1 MQPMT
6 ILRNAGFNAASGRDL
21 GLGVGVLLIIA
32 MLIMPLPAFL
42 LDFGLAISI
51 ALAVLILMSA
61 LFIEKPLQLSA
72 FPTIL
77 LVATMLR
84 LGLNLASTRLIL
96 SEGHTGPAAAGGIIE
111 AFGSFLM
118 GGSAIIGITIFLIL
132 VVINFVVIT
141 KGAGR
146 IAEVAARFSLDAMP
160 GKQMAIDAD
169 LSSGLI
175 SEDEARTRREELEA
189 ESGFFGAMDGASKFV
204 RGDAVAGLLIT
215 AINIIVGLIV
225 GVGTMGV
232 DLGTAF
238 TSYTTLTVG
247 DGLVTQIPALI
258 VSTAAGIL
266 VTKGGVKGRTE
277 AALIEQL
284 TRHPKAIGTASALLA
299 ALALMPGLP
308 FLPFAILSGGA
319 GYATWKL
326 TKGRHQAE
334 MTAAEARIEEESAPV
349 EEPISAVLAMDQV
362 RIELGLGLL
371 GLVEGTNGDVKLTD
385 QVRALRRQMAAEFG
399 FVMPSVRLS
408 DNLALGQNDYVV
420 LVKETEAGRGTLAPN
435 RLLAMHPAGAAIA
448 IPGEDTTEP
457 AFGMAAKWIDR
468 TAREEAAMAGL
479 TVVDAA
485 TVVTTHLTQIVK
497 DNVAEL
503 LSYAETQKLIDDLPA
518 EQKKLVADLVPNV
531 VTVSTI
537 QRILQR
543 LLAENISI
551 RDLPGILEG
560 IAEASGFTANIISM
574 TEHVRT
580 RLARQISSSA
590 SAGGTLP
597 VITLSPDWDTRFA
610 ESLIGE
616 GENRQLAMAP
626 SDLQGFIASLRTKL
640 DEFAARGEVP
650 HLLTPPAIRP
660 YVRSIVER
668 VRPATMVLS
677 QSEIHPRTK
686 IRALGAV

>member
-1 MQPMT
+1 MT
-6 ILRNAGFNAASGRDL
+6 ILRNAGFNAAAGRDL
-21 GLGVGVLLIIA
+21 GLGIGVLVIIG
-32 MLIMPLPAFL
+32 MLILPLPAFL

-61 LFIEKPLQLSA
+61 LFIDKPLQLSA

-96 SEGHTGPAAAGGIIE
+96 SEGHTGTGAAGGIIE
-111 AFGSFLM
+111 AFGGFLM
-118 GGSAIIGITIFLIL
+118 GGSAVIGITIFLIL

-175 SEDEARTRREELEA
+175 SEDEARTRRRELEA
-189 ESGFFGAMDGASKFV
+189 ESGFYGAMDGASKFV
-204 RGDAVAGLLIT
+204 RGDAVAGLIIT
-215 AINIIVGLIV
+215 AINILVGLIV

-238 TSYTTLTVG
+238 TTYTTLTVG

-266 VTKGGVKGRTE
+266 VTKGGVEGRTE
-277 AALIEQL
+277 AALVEQL
-284 TRHPKAIGTASALLA
+284 TRHPKAIGTAAGLLA
-299 ALALMPGLP
+299 ILALVPGLP
-308 FLPFAILSGGA
+308 FLPFAALAGAA
-319 GYATWKL
+319 GYAAWAISQ
-326 TKGRHQAE
+326 GRIRQE
-334 MTAAEARIEEESAPV
+334 LTAAKAKVQEEAVPS
-349 EEPISAVLAMDQV
+349 EEPIASALAMDAV

-371 GLVEGTNGDVKLTD
+371 GIVEGKKGEVSLSD
-385 QVRALRRQMAAEFG
+385 QVRALRRTLAAEFG

-408 DNLALGQNDYVV
+408 DNLALGQNEYVV
-420 LVKETEAGRGTLAPN
+420 MVKEIEAGRGALQPG
-435 RLLAMHPAGAAIA
+435 RLLAMHPAGGAIA
-448 IPGEDTTEP
+448 LPGEETTEP
-457 AFGMAAKWIDR
+457 AFGMPAKWIEQG
-468 TAREEAAMAGL
+468 AREDAALAGL
-479 TVVDAA
+479 TTVDPA
-485 TVVTTHLTQIVK
+485 TVITTHLTEIVK

-503 LSYAETQKLIDDLPA
+503 LSYAEVQKLLGDLSDK
-518 EQKKLVADLVPNV
+518 QRKLVDDLVPGSV
-531 VTVSTI
+531 SVSTI

-551 RDLPGILEG
+551 RDLPAILEG
-560 IAEASGFTANIISM
+560 IAEASGFTSNLVQM
-574 TEHVRT
+574 VEHVRA
-580 RLARQISSSA
+580 RLSRQICSA
-590 SAGGTLP
+590 ASMNGSVP
-597 VITLSPDWDTRFA
+597 VVTLSPEWDQRFA
-610 ESLIGE
+610 SSLVGE
-616 GENRQLAMAP
+616 GAEAQLAMAP
-626 SDLQGFIASLRTKL
+626 SDLQGFVGALRSAL
-640 DEFAARGEVP
+640 DGHAAKGDAP
-650 HLLTPPAIRP
+650 HLLTAPALRP

-677 QSEIHPRTK
+677 QSEIHPRAK
-686 IRALGAV
+686 VRALGAV